1 MVIILAWGVGG
12 ILFVISGLHFYWVW
26 GGSGGYRA
34 VIPSMETGPIFRP
47 SKLGTGVVAV
57 LLALAA
63 WLALE
68 WGGIQRGLFSDILLK
83 YGGWLLTV
91 VFLVRAIGDFK
102 WVGFFKKK
110 RGTVFA
116 KWDSLLYSPLCLL
129 LGTAL
134 LMIGLLRMD

>member
-1 MVIILAWGVGG
+1 
-12 ILFVISGLHFYWVW
+12 
-26 GGSGGYRA
+26 
-34 VIPSMETGPIFRP
+34 METGPIFRP
-47 SKLGTGVVAV
+47 SKFGTGVVAI

-68 WGGIQRGLFSDILLK
+68 WGGIQRGLFSDILLS

-116 KWDSLLYSPLCLL
+116 KWDSLLYSPLCFL